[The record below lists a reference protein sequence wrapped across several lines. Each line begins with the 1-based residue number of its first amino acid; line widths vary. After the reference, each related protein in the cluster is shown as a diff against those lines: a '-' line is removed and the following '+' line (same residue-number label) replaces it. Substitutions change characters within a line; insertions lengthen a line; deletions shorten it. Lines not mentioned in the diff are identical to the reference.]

1 MRHGKARFVTG
12 FLAIPVV
19 LYLYYVIW
27 PFLQAAGYSLTNWGG
42 YSDTQELVGLENY
55 ARLLKDELFQMAFW
69 HTVFFLVTVPLFT
82 IALALFFAF
91 LLNVGGRGNRAG
103 VQGVRGSGLYK
114 VIFFF
119 PQVLSLVVIAV
130 MWQQIYRG
138 DGQGLINGLLIR
150 LGLVDPQDPVLFTA
164 DPQPFPG
171 VPGVLNHIPRPFWN
185 ILHAF
190 LDVPAVLWWLLL
202 IAVWGGVGFYMVL
215 FSAAMQSI
223 PRDIYEAAMLDG
235 AGPIHSF
242 LRVTLP
248 LLRDTVSVAWVY
260 LGFIALDMYALV
272 YVMTPSQGGPNH
284 KSEIFASIL
293 NFSAFNKGQFGYAC
307 AMGVAMAIFALL
319 LAALQLRITR
329 RERIEF

>member
-55 ARLLKDELFQMAFW
+55 ARLLKDELFQTAFW

-103 VQGVRGSGLYK
+103 VQGVRGSGIYK

-138 DGQGLINGLLIR
+138 DGQGLINGLLIK
-150 LGLVDPQDPVLFTA
+150 LGLVDPENPVLFTA
-164 DPQPFPG
+164 DPQPFLG
-171 VPGVLNHIPRPFWN
+171 VPL
-185 ILHAF
+185 
-190 LDVPAVLWWLLL
+190 VLWWLLL

-319 LAALQLRITR
+319 LAAVQLRITR